1 MFVSIWFML
10 FILPRDQLQPL
21 CLLTVKYVYIFKLSM
36 VADGLK
42 IATCVVFFSFPRR
55 QDVNIDELPRAE
67 ALTVR

>member
-10 FILPRDQLQPL
+10 FILPRDQLQLL
-21 CLLTVKYVYIFKLSM
+21 CLLTVKYVYICKFSM

-42 IATCVVFFSFPRR
+42 IAARVFFFSFPRR
-55 QDVNIDELPRAE
+55 QDVIIDELLRAE